1 MKPINP
7 VQQTPDEVSINIQ
20 LPTDND
26 TDDTTEAPKEAAQEA
41 EAPITATEQ
50 EPQMEPQMKPQ
61 ETVAHEEPLPRTTE
75 EPATEEEADAPTP
88 PIELS
93 VNQPTHTATTGST
106 NNRPTHH
113 PKHTMRMSFLQ
124 RAKSFMDKITE
135 LTQDEEGQ

>member
-1 MKPINP
+1 
-7 VQQTPDEVSINIQ
+7 
-20 LPTDND
+20 
-26 TDDTTEAPKEAAQEA
+26 
-41 EAPITATEQ
+41 
-50 EPQMEPQMKPQ
+50 MEPHMEPQ

-93 VNQPTHTATTGST
+93 VNQHTHTATTDST